1 MSVDG
6 NALLGKI
13 IQDLS
18 NQGLYPVTA
27 EFGLSPRQVASKLLV
42 DNILKKFPDNV
53 DPAADQKALDK
64 FLQVNKACENWT
76 LSEER
81 SLVEDVIL
89 GEVRDALH
97 KFWFRK
103 GSFNPEEGWASL
115 TETGLVENPYYLL
128 TRGRLGP
135 GASLMAAGGDFY
147 SKLFAGTLTCTKPV
161 LYAMYRHYVSKLPLW
176 RDAEERRAQDCEVVV
191 VDYNRISF
199 VPKDN
204 TISRTICTEPSLN
217 MFYQLGLATFLEE
230 RLRVWG
236 INLESQPFL
245 NRKMALRG
253 SRDGSFAT
261 IDLSSASDSMSL
273 KMLRCMLPK
282 EWYELLLL
290 LRADYTELP
299 DETKVPLHMVS
310 TMGNGFTFPLQTILF
325 SAVVRSVYK
334 VMGIKPVDGEL
345 GRTWSVFGD
354 DIIVV
359 AKAFTT
365 VCRVLN
371 LLGFCVNEKK
381 SFKDG
386 DFKESCGLD
395 AYQGV
400 DVRAV
405 YLKKVNKQV
414 THYVIFNRLL
424 GWASAHSVEL
434 PNTFGYLLSLG
445 RCLRV
450 PLWENDDAGFKTPLD
465 LCGQISR
472 NANGSFQYRKMSAD
486 PPVLRFVDG
495 FVKLPKGRRARFY
508 NPAGHF
514 LSALHGCCTKDAI
527 SLRPSQ
533 DEAVRYR
540 QRTAVA
546 PNWGRWLHRSPEMA
560 IDEAWLTT
568 TLAPD
573 LIV

>member
-1 MSVDG
+1 MSLSG
-6 NALLGKI
+6 NALLGKV

-18 NQGLYPVTA
+18 SQGLYPVGD
-27 EFGLSPRQVASKLLV
+27 EPGLSPRKVAAKLLV
-42 DNILKKFPDNV
+42 DNLLKKFPDSV
-53 DPAADQKALDK
+53 RSDADSKALDK
-64 FLQVNKACENWT
+64 FLQVNKACEDWT
-76 LSEER
+76 LSESR

-89 GEVRDALH
+89 GETRSALYD
-97 KFWFRK
+97 FWFTR
-103 GSFNPEEGWASL
+103 GSFNPEEGWASCC
-115 TETGLVENPYYLL
+115 ETGLVENPYYLL
-128 TRGRLGP
+128 TVGRLGP

-147 SKLFAGTLTCTKPV
+147 TKLFAGTLTCTKPV
-161 LYAMYRHYVSKLPLW
+161 LYAMYKRYVSQLPLW
-176 RDAEERRAQDCEVVV
+176 KDAEERRSKDCEVVV
-191 VDYNRISF
+191 TDCNRISF

-217 MFYQLGLATFLEE
+217 MYYQLGLATLLER
-230 RLRVWG
+230 RLRAWG
-236 INLESQPFL
+236 INLENQPFL

-253 SRDGSFAT
+253 SLDGSFAT

-273 KMLRCMLPK
+273 KMLKSMLPK
-282 EWYELLLL
+282 QWYELLLL
-290 LRADYTELP
+290 LRASNTELP
-299 DETKVPLHMVS
+299 DGKKVPLHMVS

-334 VMGIKPVDGEL
+334 VMGIRPTDGLL

-381 SFKDG
+381 SFNEG

-395 AYQGV
+395 AYRGV
-400 DVRAV
+400 DVRSV

-434 PNTFGYLLSLG
+434 PLTFGYLLSLG

-465 LCGQISR
+465 LCGQVSR
-472 NANGSFQYRKMSAD
+472 NANGSFIYRKMVAD
-486 PPVLRFVDG
+486 PPRLRFVDG
-495 FVKLPKGRRARFY
+495 YVQVPKGRKWRFY

-514 LSALHGCCTKDAI
+514 ISALHGSCTKDAI

-560 IDEAWLTT
+560 IDEMWLTT
-568 TLAPD
+568 TLSTP
-573 LIV
+573 

>member
-1 MSVDG
+1 MLLDG
-6 NALLGKI
+6 NALLGKV
-13 IQDLS
+13 IQDLAE
-18 NQGLYPVTA
+18 QGLYPVTG
-27 EFGLSPRQVASKLLV
+27 EFGLSPRQVASRLLV
-42 DNILKKFPDNV
+42 DNLLKKFPDNV
-53 DPAADQKALDK
+53 SVDADQKALAK
-64 FLQVNKACENWT
+64 FLQVNKACEEWEM
-76 LSEER
+76 SEKR

-89 GEVRDALH
+89 GEVRDALYQ
-97 KFWFRK
+97 FWFRK
-103 GSFNPEEGWASL
+103 GSFQPEEGWASM
-115 TETGLVENPYYLL
+115 TETGLVENPYTLL

-161 LYAMYRHYVSKLPLW
+161 LYNMYKHYVSKLPLW
-176 RDAEERRAQDCEVVV
+176 KDAEERRSQDCGVVV

-230 RLRVWG
+230 RLRAWG

-273 KMLRCMLPK
+273 KMLKCMLPK
-282 EWYELLLL
+282 QWYELLLL
-290 LRADYTELP
+290 LRAENTELP
-299 DETKVPLHMVS
+299 DGTKVPLHMVS

-334 VMGIKPVDGEL
+334 VMGIRPVDGEL

-381 SFKDG
+381 SFNEG

-395 AYQGV
+395 AFKGV

-405 YLKKVNKQV
+405 YLKKINRQV

-424 GWASAHSVEL
+424 GWASAHSVEM
-434 PNTFGYLLSLG
+434 PNTFGYLLQIG
-445 RCLRV
+445 KCLRV
-450 PLWENDDAGFKTPLD
+450 PLWENDDAGFKTPLG
-465 LCGQISR
+465 LCGQVER
-472 NANGSFQYRKMSAD
+472 NLNGSFCYRKMAAD
-486 PPVLRFVDG
+486 PPVLRFVEG
-495 FVKLPKGRRARFY
+495 LVRLPKGRRWRFY

-514 LSALHGCCTKDAI
+514 LAALHGCCNKDAI

-533 DEAVRYR
+533 GETVRYR

-546 PNWGRWLHRSPEMA
+546 PNWGQWLHHSPELA
-560 IDEAWLTT
+560 IDDAWLTT
-568 TLAPD
+568 TLMPD
-573 LIV
+573 